1 MFLCHIQVLNRT
13 RIVSGIRQGIN
24 ASVAQHMRVD
34 RECHSGTLAEARK
47 FSGVVT
53 AANHASWME
62 GEVIAYS
69 STPTV
74 SVSMV

>member
-1 MFLCHIQVLNRT
+1 VET
-13 RIVSGIRQGIN
+13 
-24 ASVAQHMRVD
+24 D
-34 RECHSGTLAEARK
+34 RGPATLLIAIYRPTLAEARK
-47 FSGVVT
+47 FSSVVT

-62 GEVIAYS
+62 REVIAYS

>member
-1 MFLCHIQVLNRT
+1 MCDILVTHLGLNRT
-13 RIVSGIRQGIN
+13 RIVSGIRQKN
-24 ASVAQHMRVD
+24 ASVAQLCGWIGNAIPAHL
-34 RECHSGTLAEARK
+34 GAQ

-62 GEVIAYS
+62 GEVIASS
-69 STPTV
+69 STPTI